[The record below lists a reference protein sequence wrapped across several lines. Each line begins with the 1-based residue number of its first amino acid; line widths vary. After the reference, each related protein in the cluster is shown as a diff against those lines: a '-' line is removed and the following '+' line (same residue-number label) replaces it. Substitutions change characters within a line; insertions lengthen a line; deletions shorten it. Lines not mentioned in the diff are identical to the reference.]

1 MEGNSSVLRPL
12 THPTCCHQPRAS
24 TSRSWGLVNCHNADW
39 RSLKGVPQ
47 MPLRALWHSA
57 RSTERFMPTS
67 QLGGALDMRRE
78 RDVANQLLARALQ
91 RGEQWGLHVYWIES
105 GSACGVILA
114 RLACP
119 APPGPAPD
127 SIDLNSCISALVP
140 SRGGDTQSR
149 QPAPRVGQRPSEHLS
164 AREGA
169 VLALIA
175 KGQSN
180 KRVAQTLKITP
191 ETVKSHLKRVF
202 VKLGSKTRAEAVA
215 RATEFGFLA
224 DVASLPVPSYGSAS
238 SFRGPNAPTST
249 RTAETRTA
257 PAVSPC

>member
-1 MEGNSSVLRPL
+1 
-12 THPTCCHQPRAS
+12 
-24 TSRSWGLVNCHNADW
+24 
-39 RSLKGVPQ
+39 
-47 MPLRALWHSA
+47 MPLRTLWHSA
-57 RSTERFMPTS
+57 RSAERFMATL
-67 QLGGALDMRRE
+67 QLGGAVDMSGGS
-78 RDVANQLLARALQ
+78 DVANRLLARASQ
-91 RGEQWGLHVYWIES
+91 RGERWRLHLYWIES
-105 GSACGVILA
+105 GSACGVVLA

-119 APPGPAPD
+119 APRGPAPEP
-127 SIDLNSCISALVP
+127 IGLNSCLSALAP
-140 SRGGDTQSR
+140 NRGGGTQSR
-149 QPAPRVGQRPSEHLS
+149 QPARRVGQRSSENLS

-202 VKLGSKTRAEAVA
+202 VKLGSRTRAEAVA

-224 DVASLPVPSYGSAS
+224 NVASQPVSSYGSAS
-238 SFRGPNAPTST
+238 SSRGPNASTST

-257 PAVSPC
+257 SVVSPCWS